1 MLALANIKKFMC
13 RQLSVCEQEIFYL
26 KLSFQVMLWFAAT
39 MDALASLKKYQ
50 LFCMETIGDSACFAL
65 PTYVPYI
72 PIMLDAT
79 YLACYNHLG
88 AELRAAKQRIQLHVQ
103 VTW

>member
-1 MLALANIKKFMC
+1 
-13 RQLSVCEQEIFYL
+13 
-26 KLSFQVMLWFAAT
+26 MLWFAAT